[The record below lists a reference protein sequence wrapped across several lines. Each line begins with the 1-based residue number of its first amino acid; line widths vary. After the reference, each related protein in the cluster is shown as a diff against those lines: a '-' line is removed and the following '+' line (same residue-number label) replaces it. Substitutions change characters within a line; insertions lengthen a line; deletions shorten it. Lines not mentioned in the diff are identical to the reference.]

1 MKINEIKK
9 LLDPN
14 VKINFYLDN
23 TKIDFNDIQNEEQYK
38 VVKLIPNDK
47 EVNICLQKLKTK
59 KVLLNKD
66 YGGFKISDEVQKEYF
81 SRTGIEIS
89 KYCNDKR
96 EDEVLIDIVERLGE
110 KVNVY
115 SELVIVEIPED
126 LDYVIDDYDGFET
139 LHEEVKE
146 W

>member
-47 EVNICLQKLKTK
+47 EVNICLQKLKIK

-66 YGGFKISDEVQKEYF
+66 YGGFQIYDEVQKEYF

-110 KVNVY
+110 KANVY

-126 LDYVIDDYDGFET
+126 LDYIIDDYDGIET
-139 LHEEVKE
+139 LHEKVKE